1 MDALKHHKRYVAM
14 LTALSLLVSF
24 VVPLILIEPADSMT
38 GILVCNKA
46 VHTHNAECYDGND
59 LICDIE
65 EHIHTNECYK
75 KFSLLS
81 LKGSSSGTSH
91 DDNIYVSNAGGG
103 LNPDGSYNSD
113 NAHEFAD
120 GTGWYNPAEVPL
132 YTLLFGEL
140 DQEAISANKAHWVEP
155 GASLDANLQ
164 KASKEFFLG
173 FASDFCAFIEGD
185 FIAYDADAEGRM
197 FVGGDLIFNGNSEV
211 GEWNYQVGA
220 GDYGHFDPISQTDE
234 YGDLTGFASG
244 IIGGKVYRLGTMGTG
259 ASSNLNAAPP
269 LTGVLGN
276 KGKRHVNGYD
286 VFLYPEEGAYKRFVV
301 GNLKDSLHLDE
312 DYETMGDGVSKDVP
326 YSTSC
331 NHLYYDSN
339 CAICSSKTDHDYLG
353 NVNELSQFYIY
364 DDVSTILEK
373 TFDTVRARA
382 KNLGEMEAKNVN
394 IVTKKIN
401 NNDTNVLILD
411 ASDIGDAET
420 AYFKLESWPTIDR
433 VEIIVPPNRV
443 IAHDDYYTPGVET
456 ISELDLNIIISC
468 EDETISLKGMT
479 TFVRPSNEE
488 LNEEKHQISKRGE
501 DNSTNNHPLSS
512 NIVYNFYNATNINF
526 TNNCNL
532 NGTILAP
539 NADVTSPQRC
549 PGHLSG
555 AMIAKSFEG
564 GLEFGY
570 RPYRGGVD
578 VLGLSAGYEV
588 PVDKVVAGAA
598 DNHLPGAI
606 FAVKEGDKILNLFES
621 SEKTDFAV
629 IPSKV
634 DFTGKTLYQA
644 EKVEQNEANIVEDKD
659 PEDVGK
665 TIKAPLT
672 IAAYTDAD
680 CVNAIGTDAIPVLGK
695 FYIKTNQKVNIAQN
709 PQIYCDNNPQVVEV
723 DGEDVDYVYTVYLNS
738 PITDAT
744 DVTELTVNA
753 STVATSKSE
762 SGGVKVNFTPM
773 ALSVSE
779 TEIELDSGAD
789 AFKDITYQLL
799 NLPERDEK
807 ITYKYYINNEEIQY
821 SAEGFR
827 VTSAHVGV
835 LSITAE
841 AYYEETEN
849 GTPRLIAKASNNV
862 TVTKKNFVMPELT
875 FDVPDSVISG
885 NDLEMSVKGLENITN
900 ANVTYYFYNSEG
912 QKYNKDTTAKFS
924 TNNIVGK
931 DLSVR
936 AVVEISDNG
945 TMHTMTLYDTVTV
958 NFPENIGLTVTP
970 SEYVVGVD
978 NNDDI
983 IYTLTNIP
991 ENTYVQYYY
1000 NDGCVGNSSSYFDNN
1015 SYKATYTYNNAKL
1028 IGTIPVYAVISN
1040 NGLTK
1045 NIYFNYNNTGQSI
1058 ITGKY
1063 KQISP
1068 SVSATE
1074 CEIGKEFK
1082 VTIPDLPNGYRAD
1095 VTFYDNRKETKTAWG
1110 SGTQEVTFYPQ
1121 TEGTYEVKVTIKF
1134 DNNAE
1139 QTVLSNHWVT
1149 VKPREVVSGPSTHT
1163 GTITFAGTFLP
1174 GNNITANLNTD
1185 ANPNDVE
1192 WIVYYYFESNT
1203 LASGTGTTAS
1213 FTPQGVGDITYVF
1226 REKTGA
1232 EIARKTAKIN
1242 AEFSIFPNNKGNGIH
1257 AIQLAKIGDQ
1267 SVGTVLEFRVK
1278 DLSSNTEKIL
1288 SNEYIKFEGQLITI
1302 DTTTLGNGNFEFYI
1316 NVRLSGGAETEWNSS
1331 FTNSNIVTSYALRS
1345 LKRAASVFSTNTLI
1359 INGDLSDSE
1368 EYDGIK
1374 LIVSDYAKDQYSKDA
1389 YVVDVKF
1396 YSGDELIGTKKG
1408 YTVQSETIQSTTG
1421 DNQNQTRNYIDIN
1434 VADIENAE
1442 KKPITKFE
1450 VIVSEGWLE
1459 IGSYIPKVRTKG
1471 IMVTKTSGSG
1481 FKLAQNESKIIELGN
1496 WGEKLESVVLDVY
1509 SGGRVKY
1516 TLIDTNGAP
1525 IADYTGKEVAI
1536 DKDGKVKI
1544 DGNNLENVSKVEIQA
1559 INSDLVVNQYVINK
1573 YVSQVIDI
1581 SGIASDKLVVQNT
1594 YTIEELQAPTGY
1606 KKTEDKIYVEVTE
1619 VVFLEDVVT
1628 HNYLTYPA
1636 HVKTT
1641 IKAYK
1646 ENEIDTP
1653 IFKTEMDVIYRTYV
1667 DENDNNKTKVDPYT
1681 RIVTIGETEFTV
1693 TTDLQNN
1700 VTVEAGGTAIIS
1712 NISSIHE
1719 FEYGGKK
1726 YCFDPSSKMIVSVP
1740 ETHITFANTKGILF
1754 RKVNDNGAAV
1764 KDVQIDLLKNGTS
1777 VDTSIW
1783 NWLKGTTSEWILEFN
1798 QLDVGAI
1805 YTFHESNTGGLYE
1818 RADDIYMV
1826 KVDNN
1831 TVHYWTGSS
1840 TKPANKKSAENPTG
1854 YEVIDSTSS
1863 SNIIRMKN
1871 VPIPGIKPVIT
1882 KTDMNGNKITVGT
1895 GEKDAVF
1902 SLYAADGT
1910 EILSKFVVTGGQVTL
1925 DFSQEPYKVYN
1936 PRYIENGYLKPGEYY
1951 LKEISAP
1958 TGYEPAMAPLHF
1970 EVIENSDGTFE
1981 AYVNLGGETIKNVMF
1996 CNNQYSTNY
2005 KVNKMTF
2012 HLANGETSIIENP
2025 TITEHVADY
2034 NHYIQLPEQT
2044 KGVVAISIE
2053 AVYKEG
2059 QTSGEDKIKI
2069 VNSKGEKIWGDSPD
2083 GYDGNAPYCP
2093 VNGNRVYHISAEAD
2107 STSPISAAATASVDE
2122 LDTTNVT
2129 KGITSLMAFAMKQT
2143 GIRVLADVSLNSIGN
2158 VNVKGV
2164 EKVVV
2169 FDANNN
2175 SELFN
2180 KIKNGQDANVASLLQ
2195 GKNVTKVEF
2204 ALDKQNGQIKIGSTS
2219 VYFANASDTS
2229 TGLSCGD
2236 GSSWDGNTLV
2246 SIPKSD
2252 GNFHGVWNGKTP
2264 ANNITTL
2271 SVNGWGAILSSV
2283 KVYYEESSDDTETK
2297 ITLNAPGSV
2306 EIGDNIELSTNIT
2319 NPPTENYT
2327 IKYYI
2332 NNNEIS
2338 NNTPALNSYVQNGTI
2353 TITAKAL
2360 NSSNTV
2366 IAEDT
2371 AAITVNVMAFE
2382 NTNQTVSVG
2391 SKFNL
2396 NLTNRPNGYTI
2407 KYYIGE
2413 QEINS
2418 DSTVSGDYAGQTI
2431 IITAKATKDGD
2442 TDVIANANVTV
2453 PSQDAL
2459 SISLSD
2465 YEVCIGET
2473 VNLTIQNG
2481 SITSSRN
2488 TDTAEIID
2496 SDTKVVAKQAG
2507 DFVITAKANGS
2518 EETQSVTLTVLEM
2531 KLTAPETVKIG
2542 ENINLSIE
2550 NQPTSDYTIKYY
2562 INNNEF
2568 TNNSPALES
2577 YVQNG
2582 KITIT
2587 VKATKEGK
2595 PEVSATAEINV
2606 EANSE
2611 EPETPE
2617 TPETP
2622 DVPLIISP
2630 GGNDIKIKNKEIG
2643 NVMKL
2648 KVEKKWAG
2656 DRGIT
2661 EFRKT
2666 VTIQLKRKTVNAD
2679 GTIKSETGADA
2690 NGFIECN
2697 PYIVDGTPTGGVA
2710 TLTEANDWQY
2720 IWENL
2725 PMYVNDNES
2734 EGLYYYTVAEANGAN
2749 GYTSEVET
2757 VDENG
2762 VKVPLSF
2769 NQGGTITVTNTADTV
2784 DIPIQ
2789 KLWSYAGYNKS
2800 DVFITNSIK
2809 VKLQAKIDGVN
2820 WTDLPGKTLTLTSK
2834 GCTEDDANKTVTYYG
2849 EFKGLPKGYEYRI
2862 VEVNTTYGWDD
2873 TYPTQEVGV
2882 KTDGTLY
2889 KMVDNVETECNGF
2902 EVENTFNVDK
2912 GSLKLQKYW
2921 DGETGTRPYS
2931 VMLQLY
2937 RSSVAPSY
2945 TETDAPYTDENITS
2959 GTTYDY
2965 KDDYKR
2971 LLQHSLYFYDAN
2983 MCGDDVYQNSA
2994 LAWRTNCHVGDE
3006 VPGGY
3011 HDAGDHVMFGL
3022 PQGYTAS
3029 MLSWI
3034 YLEFFKDNTTT
3045 NDDNGADKNSDQYY
3059 KMYNEEANHLET
3071 ILKRFYEFFE
3081 NSVEYGDDGKIT
3093 KILVQKGDGEGDH
3106 VEWCAPE
3113 HQSEDT
3119 RIMIWSEYGSDIAY
3133 EYAAALAL
3141 GYLNFGDEDYLNL
3154 AEKLYEFAEGT
3165 GPYSNSFYPQGSGD
3179 GDDKALAAAWIYKA
3193 KSVRNNPDLDST
3205 DNKKKYLDARTTEA
3219 GKLEWDGVYLAAAA
3233 ATAYD
3238 TGDWSTVTAWIDS
3251 KYIGNDYYYVHDWGT
3266 ARFNAMA
3273 QTATLIAAKHVSDK
3287 KNTYLEWVVGQ
3298 MNQLLGDNDWK
3309 DEIVKNSTASSAY
3322 GECNNG
3328 TIDTTGKPI
3337 CLVTNFVPEGF
3348 DVDTPQAA
3356 HHRAASG
3363 WDTHEEYRLNCGY
3376 DEDGYTLI
3384 GALAGGPAFAAHDPS
3399 KQVQMAQY
3407 NHDHPTSAHVYIDDL
3422 HDYCC
3427 NEVAIDYN
3435 SGLVGAAA
3443 GLYYFYGTGA
3453 RSTMIE
3459 GVEYG
3464 SYGLTGTPNS
3474 NLYGDE
3480 SEVDGVIT
3488 STPSAAAVDVEN
3500 LETYPKAFAF
3510 NPTAISINEDIMN
3523 GQTSGTIPFTT
3534 GLNFD
3539 TDIPISIPVELQKYV
3554 DSITISFNGK
3564 GNGPVYINGN
3574 NNHIAQYNTDQ
3585 STTCNISVNTNV
3597 TSIKLGQWYSENL
3610 SIASIVVHWQI
3621 PLILTPSKYYLEQG
3635 EEFTVDI
3642 LNNTGDVTW
3651 KIKKS
3656 DNTLIDITEA
3666 DFSIDST
3673 GKNWKAGTTA
3683 NTYTIVGTDTE
3694 GKTATF
3700 TVQVLGENYKHKNFV
3715 IDKKVRRTGKYK
3727 FNLMDIPSNAEIQFI
3742 KANLSGNMKSDQ
3754 IVHVIYNGD
3763 TEIKS
3768 SGKTN
3773 CDIQGSGS
3781 LQWNTET
3788 FADKIPVGQE
3798 NGYYSFEIWWSDDST
3813 TSVTLSSI
3821 DIVYKTD
3828 GRELNLIPERS
3839 DVRVNEE
3846 FDLTI
3851 NTVGCNITEL
3861 TAEPSGS
3868 VELPETY
3875 SNGTYKVKALV
3886 PGEVKIRATVDNKL
3900 FKIIKLTVKDGIV
3913 IDGEEFMDY
3922 SDSQV
3927 FTVNN
3932 TIGNIEWSAE
3942 NSDDVTVADNVY
3954 TIEFKTSDGK
3964 EIATFYK
3971 KTEKL
3976 VTKNVDAEIIL
3987 RATDDYKDSTDT
3999 ITIQIKERPKVPHLP
4014 NEKFLDEV
4022 RIIEITNSNADEWS
4036 KEISDLPMYDSKG
4049 NPYYYYI
4056 EEVAYK
4062 LSENDYKPLKEGGY
4076 LINSGNT
4083 IYMPYVYYNN
4093 GIVPVQEG
4101 DLNTATVGNKFV
4113 SETQGQLPSTGG
4125 SGVKTY
4131 YYFGGALMLLGIAGF
4146 TGLKRRERKRREE

>member
-1 MDALKHHKRYVAM
+1 MKELQNFVYRHMDALKHHKRYLAM
-14 LTALSLLVSF
+14 LTALSMLVTF
-24 VVPLILIEPADSMT
+24 IVPLILVEPADSMT
-38 GILVCNKA
+38 GILVCNKT
-46 VHTHNAECYDGND
+46 VHTHNAECYVGDT

-75 KFSLLS
+75 KVSLLS
-81 LKGSSSGTSH
+81 LKGESSSGTPH
-91 DDNIYVSNAGGG
+91 ADNIDVSNAGGG
-103 LNPDGSYNSD
+103 QNEDGSYTSG

-120 GTGWYNPAEVPL
+120 GTGWYNPAEVSL

-140 DQEAISANKAHWVEP
+140 DQEAISANKVHWVEP

-259 ASSNLNAAPP
+259 ASANLNAAPP
-269 LTGVLGN
+269 LTGVLDG

-301 GNLKDSLHLDE
+301 GNLKESLHLDE
-312 DYETMGDGVSKDVP
+312 DYVTMGDGVSKDVP

-331 NHLYYDSN
+331 NHLYYNSN
-339 CAICSSKTDHDYLG
+339 CAVCSSKTDHDYLG

-382 KNLGEMEAKNVN
+382 DNLGQIEAKNVK
-394 IVTKKIN
+394 IIDKK
-401 NNDTNVLILD
+401 LILD

-420 AYFKLESWPTIDR
+420 AYFKIDQWGEIND

-443 IAHDDYYTPGVET
+443 LAHDDYYTPGVET

-468 EDETISLKGMT
+468 EADSVSLKGMT
-479 TFVRPSNEE
+479 TYVRPSNEE
-488 LNEEKHQISKRGE
+488 LNVEKHQISKRGE

-512 NIVYNFYNATNINF
+512 NIVYNFYKATNVNF

-588 PVDKVVAGAA
+588 PVDKVVAGGA
-598 DNHLPGAI
+598 NTYLPGAI

-644 EKVEQNEANIVEDKD
+644 EKFEQNENANIVEDKD
-659 PEDVGK
+659 SVNVNNA
-665 TIKAPLT
+665 TIKAPLE
-672 IAAYTDAD
+672 IIGVFTDAECKTAID
-680 CVNAIGTDAIPVLGK
+680 ENANVLGK
-695 FYIKTNQKVNIAQN
+695 FYIKTNQKVNITQN
-709 PQIYCDNNPQVVEV
+709 PQIYCDNNPQVVEAE
-723 DGEDVDYVYTVYLNS
+723 GEDDDVDYVYTVYLNS
-738 PITDAT
+738 PITAT
-744 DVTELTVNA
+744 KDTITVGA
-753 STVATSKSE
+753 TTVATNNSDNSE
-762 SGGVKVNFTPM
+762 TGSVEINFTPM
-773 ALSVSE
+773 SVNAGDDKSDVNPNDLKNG
-779 TEIELDSGAD
+779 EIKSNYTISNFPTGDN
-789 AFKDITYQLL
+789 IYYQ
-799 NLPERDEK
+799 
-807 ITYKYYINNEEIQY
+807 YYVNNERIGESYNDQGY
-821 SAEGFR
+821 TPNQLDGGEYPLKTAGQF
-827 VTSAHVGV
+827 T
-835 LSITAE
+835 ITAK
-841 AYYEETEN
+841 AYYLDNDTYRHIAETSD
-849 GTPRLIAKASNNV
+849 TVNV
-862 TVTKKNFVMPELT
+862 TVKENDPLPNNMSLT
-875 FDVPDSVISG
+875 FKVDDTEVSEITLGQTFVVCVNGMPSDAKPIYTFNGNNTGSEITPNTVGNYSVNVEVTKEG
-885 NDLEMSVKGLENITN
+885 VTSVLLSKNI
-900 ANVTYYFYNSEG
+900 
-912 QKYNKDTTAKFS
+912 
-924 TNNIVGK
+924 
-931 DLSVR
+931 
-936 AVVEISDNG
+936 
-945 TMHTMTLYDTVTV
+945 TV
-958 NFPENIGLTVTP
+958 NFPEDIGLTVEP

-983 IYTLTNIP
+983 TYTLTNMP
-991 ENTYVQYYY
+991 ENTNVQYYY
-1000 NDGCVGNSSSYFDNN
+1000 NDGCIGNSSSYSDNN

-1028 IGTIPVYAVISN
+1028 IGTIPVYAVISS

-1045 NIYFNYNNTGQSI
+1045 NIYFNSADQSN

-1063 KQISP
+1063 KEITP
-1068 SVSATE
+1068 SVSAET

-1082 VTIPDLPNGYRAD
+1082 VTIPDLPNGYVAN
-1095 VTFYDNRKETKTAWG
+1095 VTFLGETKQAWG
-1110 SGTQEVTFYPQ
+1110 DGGTKEVSFYPQ
-1121 TEGTYEVKVTIKF
+1121 TEGTYEVKVTIKY

-1139 QTVLSNHWVT
+1139 KTILQDKWVT
-1149 VKPREVVSGPSTHT
+1149 VTQRVVDEDAEDYT
-1163 GTITFAGTFLP
+1163 GTITFGGTFLP
-1174 GNNITANLNTD
+1174 GYNITATLNTD
-1185 ANPNDVE
+1185 ATAEEVE
-1192 WIVYYYFESNT
+1192 WIVYYYYESNT
-1203 LASGTGTTAS
+1203 LASGTGTTAN

-1226 REKTGA
+1226 RHSVSGK

-1242 AEFSIFPNNKGNGIH
+1242 AEFSIANKGNGYH
-1257 AIQLAKIGDQ
+1257 EIQLAKIDGQ
-1267 SVGTVLEFRVK
+1267 SVGAVLEFRVN
-1278 DLSSNTEKIL
+1278 DLASNTEKTL
-1288 SNEYIKFEGQLITI
+1288 SSDYITI
-1302 DTTTLGNGNFEFYI
+1302 DGHLININATSLGNGNFEFYI

-1331 FTNSNIVTSYALRS
+1331 FTNSNLVTASALMS
-1345 LKRAASVFSTNTLI
+1345 LKRAASVFDTNTLI
-1359 INGDLSDSE
+1359 INDDLDSDSGE

-1408 YTVQSETIQSTTG
+1408 YTVQSETVKIDESQSQTT
-1421 DNQNQTRNYIDIN
+1421 NYIDIN
-1434 VADIENAE
+1434 VADIENADN
-1442 KKPITKFE
+1442 KPITKFE
-1450 VIVSEGWLE
+1450 VIVSEGWLN
-1459 IGSYIPKVRTKG
+1459 INSYIPRIRTKG
-1471 IMVTKTSGSG
+1471 TMATKTSGSG
-1481 FKLAQNESKIIELGN
+1481 FKLAQNDEKEIELGS
-1496 WGEKLESVVLDVY
+1496 WGEELESIILDVY

-1516 TLIDTNGAP
+1516 TLFDSSGAE
-1525 IADYTGKEVAI
+1525 IADCKDKEVAI
-1536 DKDGKVKI
+1536 DTEGKVKI
-1544 DGNNLENVSKVEIQA
+1544 DGNNLANVSKVKITA
-1559 INSDLVVNQYVINK
+1559 INSDLVVNQYSINK
-1573 YVSQVIDI
+1573 YVTQKIEDTT
-1581 SGIASDKLVVQNT
+1581 GIINNELTVQNT
-1594 YTIEELQAPTGY
+1594 YTIVEMDPPTGY
-1606 KKTEDKIYVEVTE
+1606 KKTEDVVSVEVTE
-1619 VVFLEDVVT
+1619 VVYLNEVVT
-1628 HNYLTYPA
+1628 NNYLTYPA

-1641 IKAYK
+1641 IKAYRD
-1646 ENEIDTP
+1646 IDNP
-1653 IFKTEMDVIYRTYV
+1653 IFTTEMDVKYDIV
-1667 DENDNNKTKVDPYT
+1667 NGKVDPYT
-1681 RIVTIGETEFTV
+1681 RKIEIGETEPKTVFTV
-1693 TTDLQNN
+1693 TTDLENN
-1700 VTVEAGGTAIIS
+1700 VTVKVGDNTVVS
-1712 NISSIHE
+1712 NVSSIHE
-1719 FEYGGKK
+1719 FEYDGKK
-1726 YCFDPSSKMIVSVP
+1726 YCFDPSSKMIISVP
-1740 ETHITFANTKGILF
+1740 ETHIKFENTKGILF

-1764 KDVQIDLLKNGTS
+1764 KDVQIDLFKGDTNVEDLGDDATIKTS
-1777 VDTSIW
+1777 W
-1783 NWLKGTTSEWILEFN
+1783 NWVKGTTSECIFEFSDLEK
-1798 QLDVGAI
+1798 DVI
-1805 YTFHESNTGGLYE
+1805 YKFHESNTGGLYE

-1826 KVDNN
+1826 KVDDD
-1831 TVHYWTGSS
+1831 TVHYWTADPNNPGDS
-1840 TKPANKKSAENPTG
+1840 TKPDNYK
-1854 YEVIDSTSS
+1854 VIDSTSS
-1863 SNIIRMKN
+1863 SNIIRMEN
-1871 VPIPGIKPVIT
+1871 VPIPGIKPVIAKT
-1882 KTDMNGNKITVGT
+1882 KMDGTTIRVGDD
-1895 GEKDAVF
+1895 EKDAVF

-1925 DFSQEPYKVYN
+1925 DFNQDPHKVYN

-1958 TGYEPAMAPLHF
+1958 TGYEPAMNNF
-1970 EVIENSDGTFE
+1970 YFSVVENEDGTYK
-1981 AYVNLGGETIKNVMF
+1981 AMGEKTYEKSNKKITILNAGLKQVTDEMIT
-1996 CNNQYSTNY
+1996 NNEDILILNIKTTENTNY
-2005 KVNKMTF
+2005 GNIAYK
-2012 HLANGETSIIENP
+2012 AIYNGAE
-2025 TITEHVADY
+2025 
-2034 NHYIQLPEQT
+2034 
-2044 KGVVAISIE
+2044 K
-2053 AVYKEG
+2053 
-2059 QTSGEDKIKI
+2059 TSGNSEAPGEENHEVKLTAKEMLSKIG
-2069 VNSKGEKIWGDSPD
+2069 VNANDDNLIAEFRKLTEYTIELYNASSFTSTSFIWEEPEAAA
-2083 GYDGNAPYCP
+2083 AP
-2093 VNGNRVYHISAEAD
+2093 VTVEAD
-2107 STSPISAAATASVDE
+2107 EI
-2122 LDTTNVT
+2122 N
-2129 KGITSLMAFAMKQT
+2129 TSLMSLNMKQT
-2143 GIRVLADVSLNSIGN
+2143 GIRVLAANANESIRYVLDETTSSDMPYTFAKGSKNSYTFIENSEIENVTRIEIDFTCDNWGVSFKYTVNGVVETIDNFWVAGENTAKLRNIQLDQPSTVKDIVFGDCQPWSGDLVINAIYFYTEKAGPSISSEHSTIAQGDTLEFTFSEADTTVNWSVVNKDASISEPLASITEDGGVLTANGVGVVVVKASDDSGNELATKEITIEEFAISGNTSMSIGGEQTLKTNSIGSVTWSCEDTN
-2158 VNVKGV
+2158 VISVNVDSGLV
-2164 EKVVV
+2164 TAIGIGTATVVATNGNYSDTIEITV
-2169 FDANNN
+2169 TPPAPT
-2175 SELFN
+2175 
-2180 KIKNGQDANVASLLQ
+2180 IKPS
-2195 GKNVTKVEF
+2195 
-2204 ALDKQNGQIKIGSTS
+2204 GST
-2219 VYFANASDTS
+2219 
-2229 TGLSCGD
+2229 L
-2236 GSSWDGNTLV
+2236 
-2246 SIPKSD
+2246 K
-2252 GNFHGVWNGKTP
+2252 
-2264 ANNITTL
+2264 
-2271 SVNGWGAILSSV
+2271 
-2283 KVYYEESSDDTETK
+2283 
-2297 ITLNAPGSV
+2297 
-2306 EIGDNIELSTNIT
+2306 
-2319 NPPTENYT
+2319 
-2327 IKYYI
+2327 
-2332 NNNEIS
+2332 IS
-2338 NNTPALNSYVQNGTI
+2338 NNP
-2353 TITAKAL
+2353 
-2360 NSSNTV
+2360 
-2366 IAEDT
+2366 
-2371 AAITVNVMAFE
+2371 
-2382 NTNQTVSVG
+2382 
-2391 SKFNL
+2391 
-2396 NLTNRPNGYTI
+2396 
-2407 KYYIGE
+2407 
-2413 QEINS
+2413 
-2418 DSTVSGDYAGQTI
+2418 
-2431 IITAKATKDGD
+2431 
-2442 TDVIANANVTV
+2442 
-2453 PSQDAL
+2453 
-2459 SISLSD
+2459 IS
-2465 YEVCIGET
+2465 
-2473 VNLTIQNG
+2473 
-2481 SITSSRN
+2481 
-2488 TDTAEIID
+2488 
-2496 SDTKVVAKQAG
+2496 
-2507 DFVITAKANGS
+2507 
-2518 EETQSVTLTVLEM
+2518 
-2531 KLTAPETVKIG
+2531 
-2542 ENINLSIE
+2542 
-2550 NQPTSDYTIKYY
+2550 
-2562 INNNEF
+2562 
-2568 TNNSPALES
+2568 
-2577 YVQNG
+2577 
-2582 KITIT
+2582 
-2587 VKATKEGK
+2587 
-2595 PEVSATAEINV
+2595 
-2606 EANSE
+2606 
-2611 EPETPE
+2611 
-2617 TPETP
+2617 
-2622 DVPLIISP
+2622 
-2630 GGNDIKIKNKEIG
+2630 

-2666 VTIQLKRKTVNAD
+2666 VTIQLKQRSLIN
-2679 GTIKSETGADA
+2679 GEYSEWTSYGDPV
-2690 NGFIECN
+2690 E
-2697 PYIVDGTPTGGVA
+2697 VK
-2710 TLTEANDWQY
+2710 EANDWQY

-2725 PMYVNDNES
+2725 PMYVDNENKDG
-2734 EGLYYYTVAEANGAN
+2734 GLYYYTVAEANGAD
-2749 GYTSEVET
+2749 GYTSEVES
-2757 VDENG
+2757 VEVEENG

-2809 VKLQAKIDGVN
+2809 VKLQAKIDGEN

-2834 GCTEDDANKTVTYYG
+2834 GCTEDDTNKTVTYYG
-2849 EFKGLPKGYEYRI
+2849 KFKGLPKGYEYRI

-2882 KTDGTLY
+2882 KLDGTLY

-2902 EVENTFNVDK
+2902 EVKNTFNVDK
-2912 GSLKLQKYW
+2912 GSLKLQKLW

-2965 KDDYKR
+2965 KNDYKR

-2983 MCGDDVYQNSA
+2983 MCGDDVAENSA

-3034 YLEFFKDNTTT
+3034 YLEFFKDNTTNPIDN
-3045 NDDNGADKNSDQYY
+3045 NDKA
-3059 KMYNEEANHLET
+3059 HLET

-3081 NSVEYGDDGKIT
+3081 NSVQYGDDDKIT
-3093 KILVQKGDGEGDH
+3093 KILVQKGDGDGDH

-3119 RIMIWSEYGSDIAY
+3119 RIMIWSDQGGDIAA
-3133 EYAAALAL
+3133 EYSAALSL
-3141 GYLNFGDEDYLNL
+3141 GYLNFGETKYLQL
-3154 AEKLYEFAEGT
+3154 AEKLYEYAKDKGI
-3165 GPYSNSFYPQGSGD
+3165 YSNTFYPNSSV
-3179 GDDKALAAAWIYKA
+3179 DDDRQLAAAWLYVA
-3193 KSVRNNPDLDST
+3193 
-3205 DNKKKYLDARTTEA
+3205 KKKSGVSPDSLTELAGARTAEA
-3219 GKLEWDGVYLAAAA
+3219 GKLEWDGVHLAAAA

-3238 TGDWSTVTAWIDS
+3238 TGDWSKVTAWIDS
-3251 KYIGNDYYYVHDWGT
+3251 NYIGKDYYYVHSWGT

-3273 QTATLIAAKHVSDK
+3273 QTATLIAAKHDTTK
-3287 KNTYLEWVVGQ
+3287 KDSYLTWVKGQ

-3322 GECNNG
+3322 GECDNG
-3328 TIDTTGKPI
+3328 TIDATGKPI

-3384 GALAGGPAFAAHDPS
+3384 GALVGGPAFELHDPV

-3407 NHDHPTSAHVYIDDL
+3407 NHDHPTSTHVYIDDL

-3443 GLYYFYGTGA
+3443 GLYYFEGTGA

-3464 SYGLTGTPNS
+3464 SYGLTGTPTSYEN
-3474 NLYGDE
+3474 YGNE
-3480 SEVDGVIT
+3480 SPVDSVIT
-3488 STPSAAAVDVEN
+3488 STPSVATVDVEN
-3500 LETYPKAFAF
+3500 LETNFKAFAF

-3523 GQTSGTIPFTT
+3523 GQKSGVYTIETSYNTEEEIP
-3534 GLNFD
+3534 D
-3539 TDIPISIPVELQKYV
+3539 DIQNCIYRIEVSVSNGNQYDPNQ
-3554 DSITISFNGK
+3554 GK
-3564 GNGPVYINGN
+3564 GHLIVNGQRKGTYDGMSADIDLEYDVASNETVSKVKVGE
-3574 NNHIAQYNTDQ
+3574 DWD
-3585 STTCNISVNTNV
+3585 TNP
-3597 TSIKLGQWYSENL
+3597 T
-3610 SIASIVVHWQI
+3610 IVITLYWRI

-3642 LNNTGDVTW
+3642 LNNTDDVTW
-3651 KIKKS
+3651 KIKDS
-3656 DNTLIDITEA
+3656 DDTEEKELSEYRFVV
-3666 DFSIDST
+3666 DPT
-3673 GKNWKAGTTA
+3673 GKNWTAGTTA

-3773 CDIQGSGS
+3773 CEIYGSGS

-3875 SNGTYKVKALV
+3875 SDGTYEVKALV

-3932 TIGNIEWSAE
+3932 TIGNVTWSAE
-3942 NSDDVTVADNVY
+3942 NSDGIKVIDDNDHY
-3954 TIEFKTSDGK
+3954 TITFKTAD
-3964 EIATFYK
+3964 ETTTIATFFK
-3971 KTEKL
+3971 KTGKL
-3976 VTKNVDAEIIL
+3976 VTNNVDAEITLKAI
-3987 RATDDYKDSTDT
+3987 DSYKNSTDT
-3999 ITIQIKERPKVPHLP
+3999 ITIQIKERPKVPQLP
-4014 NEKFLDEV
+4014 NEKFLEEV
-4022 RIIEITNSNADEWS
+4022 SVIEIKNENNNLWS
-4036 KEISDLPMYDSKG
+4036 EEISNLPMYDSKG
-4049 NPYYYYI
+4049 NPYYYYF

-4062 LSENDYKPLKEGGY
+4062 LSENDYKPLTTAGGY

-4093 GIVPVQEG
+4093 GIKPIKEG
-4101 DLNTATVGNKFV
+4101 DPATATVGNKFV
-4113 SETQGQLPSTGG
+4113 SEIQGTLPSTGG
-4125 SGVKTY
+4125 SGVTTY
-4131 YYFGGALMLLGIAGF
+4131 YYLGGVIMLLSIAGF
-4146 TGLKRRERKRREE
+4146 TGLKRRERKRRKE

>member
-1 MDALKHHKRYVAM
+1 MKELQNFVYRHMDALKHHKRYLAM
-14 LTALSLLVSF
+14 LTALSMLVTF
-24 VVPLILIEPADSMT
+24 IVPLILMEPADSMS
-38 GILVCNKA
+38 GIL
-46 VHTHNAECYDGND
+46 
-59 LICDIE
+59 ICGKT
-65 EHIHTNECYK
+65 EHIHDDSCYEDDK
-75 KFSLLS
+75 LTCGQELHTHSEACYLKYSTA
-81 LKGSSSGTSH
+81 LKGDGSGNH
-91 DDNIYVSNAGGG
+91 QDNINVSNAGGG
-103 LNPDGSYNSD
+103 LVNGSYTPD
-113 NAHEFAD
+113 DAHPVDAAGSEY
-120 GTGWYNPAEVPL
+120 YNPAAVPL

-140 DQEAISANKAHWVEP
+140 DQEAIKDNKTHWVEP

-259 ASSNLNAAPP
+259 ASANINAAPP
-269 LTGVLGN
+269 LTGVLDG

-312 DYETMGDGVSKDVP
+312 DYLTMGDGVSKDVP

-331 NHLYYDSN
+331 NHLYYNSN

-382 KNLGEMEAKNVN
+382 ENLGEMEAKNVN
-394 IVTKKIN
+394 VVTKKIN
-401 NNDTNVLILD
+401 ENDTVNVLILD

-443 IAHDDYYTPGVET
+443 LAHDDYYTPGVET

-468 EDETISLKGMT
+468 DDETISPKGMV

-512 NIVYNFYNATNINF
+512 NIVYNFYKATNVNF
-526 TNNCNL
+526 TDNCNL

-598 DNHLPGAI
+598 NTYLPGAI
-606 FAVKEGDKILNLFES
+606 FAVKEDNKILNLFES

-644 EKVEQNEANIVEDKD
+644 EKFEQNENANIVEDKD
-659 PEDVGK
+659 SVNVNNA
-665 TIKAPLT
+665 TIKAPLE
-672 IAAYTDAD
+672 IIGAFTDAECTTD
-680 CVNAIGTDAIPVLGK
+680 YEIKTDAINVLGK
-695 FYIKTNQKVNIAQN
+695 FYIKTNQKVNITQN
-709 PQIYCDNNPQVVEV
+709 SQIYCDNNPQVVDAE
-723 DGEDVDYVYTVYLNS
+723 GEDDDVDYVYTVYLNS

-744 DVTELTVNA
+744 DVTELTVYA
-753 STVATSKSE
+753 STVATIDSQIGSVTIKFKPMSVNAGGNKTNVDPNELTNGEIKSNYTI
-762 SGGVKVNFTPM
+762 SNFPTGDNIYYQYYVN
-773 ALSVSE
+773 
-779 TEIELDSGAD
+779 
-789 AFKDITYQLL
+789 
-799 NLPERDEK
+799 NEK
-807 ITYKYYINNEEIQY
+807 IGEGYNGQDYTPNELKSGEYTLKTAGQFTFTAKAYYLDNDLYRQI
-821 SAEGFR
+821 
-827 VTSAHVGV
+827 
-835 LSITAE
+835 AE
-841 AYYEETEN
+841 ATD
-849 GTPRLIAKASNNV
+849 TVNV
-862 TVTKKNFVMPELT
+862 TVEEEQPLPDNMSLT
-875 FDVPDSVISG
+875 FKVGDIEVTEITLGQAFDVIVNGITDEIKNDVKLEYTFNGSTSESKITPNLVGNFSV
-885 NDLEMSVKGLENITN
+885 NVKVSKD
-900 ANVTYYFYNSEG
+900 NVTPVLLS
-912 QKYNKDTTAKFS
+912 K
-924 TNNIVGK
+924 NI
-931 DLSVR
+931 
-936 AVVEISDNG
+936 
-945 TMHTMTLYDTVTV
+945 TV
-958 NFPENIGLTVTP
+958 NFPDNIGLTVTP

-983 IYTLTNIP
+983 IYTLTNMP
-991 ENTYVQYYY
+991 ENTNVQYYY
-1000 NDGCVGNSSSYFDNN
+1000 NDGCIGNSSSYSDNN

-1028 IGTIPVYAVISN
+1028 IGTIPVYAVISS

-1045 NIYFNYNNTGQSI
+1045 KIYFNSADQSN

-1063 KQISP
+1063 KEITP
-1068 SVSATE
+1068 SVSATT

-1082 VTIPDLPNGYRAD
+1082 VIIPELPNGYVAN
-1095 VTFYDNRKETKTAWG
+1095 VTFYDDRKETKPVWG
-1110 SGTQEVTFYPQ
+1110 DGGTKEVSFYPQ
-1121 TEGTYEVKVTIKF
+1121 TEGTYEVKVTIKY

-1139 QTVLSNHWVT
+1139 ETILQNYWVT
-1149 VKPREVVSGPSTHT
+1149 VNPRQVVSGPSEYT
-1163 GTITFAGTFLP
+1163 GTITFGGTFLP
-1174 GNNITANLNTD
+1174 GNNITATLNTD

-1192 WIVYYYFESNT
+1192 WIVYYYYESNT
-1203 LASGTGTTAS
+1203 LASGTGTTAN

-1226 REKTGA
+1226 RETSGE

-1242 AEFSIFPNNKGNGIH
+1242 AEFSITNKGNGYH
-1257 AIQLAKIGDQ
+1257 QIQLAKIDGQ
-1267 SVGTVLEFRVK
+1267 SVGAVLEFRVK
-1278 DLSSNTEKIL
+1278 DLASNTEKTL
-1288 SNEYIKFEGQLITI
+1288 SSDRITTDGHLINI
-1302 DTTTLGNGNFEFYI
+1302 DATPLGNGNFEFYI

-1331 FTNSNIVTSYALRS
+1331 FTNSNIVTASALMS
-1345 LKRAASVFSTNTLI
+1345 LKRDARVETNTLTI
-1359 INGDLSDSE
+1359 YGDLNSDSNE

-1434 VADIENAE
+1434 VADIENADN
-1442 KKPITKFE
+1442 KPITKFE
-1450 VIVSEGWLE
+1450 VIVSEGWLK
-1459 IGSYIPKVRTKG
+1459 IGSYIPRIRTKG
-1471 IMVTKTSGSG
+1471 TMATKTSGSG
-1481 FKLAQNESKIIELGN
+1481 FKLAQNDEKEIELGN
-1496 WGEKLESVVLDVY
+1496 WGEELESIVLDVY

-1516 TLIDTNGAP
+1516 TLYNGDTPIDDFT
-1525 IADYTGKEVAI
+1525 DKEVAI
-1536 DKDGKVKI
+1536 DKEGKVKI
-1544 DGNNLENVSKVEIQA
+1544 DGNNLKNVSKVKITA
-1559 INSDLVVNQYVINK
+1559 INSDLVVNQYSINK
-1573 YVSQVIDI
+1573 YVTEKIGDTT
-1581 SGIASDKLVVQNT
+1581 GIINNELTVQNT
-1594 YTIEELQAPTGY
+1594 YTIVEMDPPTGY
-1606 KKTEDKIYVEVTE
+1606 KKTEDVVSVEVTE
-1619 VVFLEDVVT
+1619 VVYLNEVVT
-1628 HNYLTYPA
+1628 NNYLTYPA

-1641 IKAYK
+1641 IKAYRDI
-1646 ENEIDTP
+1646 NNP
-1653 IFKTEMDVIYRTYV
+1653 IFTTEMDVKYDIV
-1667 DENDNNKTKVDPYT
+1667 NGKVDPYT
-1681 RIVTIGETEFTV
+1681 RKIEIGETEPKTVFTV

-1700 VTVEAGGTAIIS
+1700 VTVKVGDETVVS
-1712 NISSIHE
+1712 NVSSIHE
-1719 FEYGGKK
+1719 FEYNEKK

-1740 ETHITFANTKGILF
+1740 ETHIKFENIKGILF

-1764 KDVQIDLLKNGTS
+1764 KDVQIDLFKGNTNVEELEGNPQIKES
-1777 VDTSIW
+1777 W
-1783 NWLKGTTSEWILEFN
+1783 NWVKGTTSECIFEFSDLEKE
-1798 QLDVGAI
+1798 VI
-1805 YTFHESNTGGLYE
+1805 YRFHESNTGGLYE
-1818 RADDIYMV
+1818 RAADIYMV
-1826 KVDNN
+1826 KVDDN
-1831 TVHYWTGSS
+1831 TVHYWTADPNNPGDS
-1840 TKPANKKSAENPTG
+1840 TKPDNYK
-1854 YEVIDSTSS
+1854 VIDSTSS

-1871 VPIPGIKPVIT
+1871 VPIPGIKPVIK
-1882 KTDMNGNKITVGT
+1882 KTNMNGETITVGDD
-1895 GEKDAVF
+1895 EKDAVF

-1910 EILSKFVVTGGQVTL
+1910 EILSKFVVTNGQVTL
-1925 DFSQEPYKVYN
+1925 DFNQEPHKVYN

-1958 TGYEPAMAPLHF
+1958 TGYEPAMNNF
-1970 EVIENSDGTFE
+1970 YFSVVENEDGTYKAMGEKTFE
-1981 AYVNLGGETIKNVMF
+1981 KSSNTNLKILHNGLKQVSDEMITSNDPIITLNIKTTDEKKEWGNIGYRGVYEGTKKGDGYEAPGSTEITIPLNAKQMLV
-1996 CNNQYSTNY
+1996 
-2005 KVNKMTF
+2005 KLK
-2012 HLANGETSIIENP
+2012 IINASDN
-2025 TITEHVADY
+2025 ISDADLIAKFRKLTEF
-2034 NHYIQLPEQT
+2034 
-2044 KGVVAISIE
+2044 SIE
-2053 AVYKEG
+2053 TCNSSEITG
-2059 QTSGEDKIKI
+2059 QSF
-2069 VNSKGEKIWGDSPD
+2069 IWEEPEAAAAS
-2083 GYDGNAPYCP
+2083 
-2093 VNGNRVYHISAEAD
+2093 VTVEAD
-2107 STSPISAAATASVDE
+2107 EI
-2122 LDTTNVT
+2122 N
-2129 KGITSLMAFAMKQT
+2129 TSLMSLAMKQT
-2143 GIRVLADVSLNSIGN
+2143 GIRVLVDEKTVSITNMVDDTYKAFPTVLTGKVITKIEVLFSENASGSGEVTYTRLRTDWGNSYQAVQKQFYSIENDKLVIDDIDNINYPSGEIK
-2158 VNVKGV
+2158 VKKYDGDYSF
-2164 EKVVV
+2164 ERIV
-2169 FDANNN
+2169 FYYIDDSDEPDPNPEPEETTPTTPVSTDSEN
-2175 SELFN
+2175 SSESSGSSSSETTPTTPVSTDSESSSESSGSSSSETTPTTPVSTDSEN
-2180 KIKNGQDANVASLLQ
+2180 SSESSGGGSSETIPTTPAPTIKPS
-2195 GKNVTKVEF
+2195 
-2204 ALDKQNGQIKIGSTS
+2204 GST
-2219 VYFANASDTS
+2219 
-2229 TGLSCGD
+2229 L
-2236 GSSWDGNTLV
+2236 
-2246 SIPKSD
+2246 K
-2252 GNFHGVWNGKTP
+2252 
-2264 ANNITTL
+2264 
-2271 SVNGWGAILSSV
+2271 
-2283 KVYYEESSDDTETK
+2283 
-2297 ITLNAPGSV
+2297 
-2306 EIGDNIELSTNIT
+2306 
-2319 NPPTENYT
+2319 
-2327 IKYYI
+2327 
-2332 NNNEIS
+2332 IS
-2338 NNTPALNSYVQNGTI
+2338 NNP
-2353 TITAKAL
+2353 
-2360 NSSNTV
+2360 
-2366 IAEDT
+2366 
-2371 AAITVNVMAFE
+2371 
-2382 NTNQTVSVG
+2382 
-2391 SKFNL
+2391 
-2396 NLTNRPNGYTI
+2396 
-2407 KYYIGE
+2407 
-2413 QEINS
+2413 
-2418 DSTVSGDYAGQTI
+2418 
-2431 IITAKATKDGD
+2431 
-2442 TDVIANANVTV
+2442 
-2453 PSQDAL
+2453 
-2459 SISLSD
+2459 IS
-2465 YEVCIGET
+2465 
-2473 VNLTIQNG
+2473 
-2481 SITSSRN
+2481 
-2488 TDTAEIID
+2488 
-2496 SDTKVVAKQAG
+2496 
-2507 DFVITAKANGS
+2507 
-2518 EETQSVTLTVLEM
+2518 
-2531 KLTAPETVKIG
+2531 
-2542 ENINLSIE
+2542 
-2550 NQPTSDYTIKYY
+2550 
-2562 INNNEF
+2562 
-2568 TNNSPALES
+2568 
-2577 YVQNG
+2577 
-2582 KITIT
+2582 
-2587 VKATKEGK
+2587 
-2595 PEVSATAEINV
+2595 
-2606 EANSE
+2606 
-2611 EPETPE
+2611 
-2617 TPETP
+2617 
-2622 DVPLIISP
+2622 
-2630 GGNDIKIKNKEIG
+2630 

-2666 VTIQLKRKTVNAD
+2666 VTIQLKRRSLINGVY
-2679 GTIKSETGADA
+2679 SEWTAYR
-2690 NGFIECN
+2690 E
-2697 PYIVDGTPTGGVA
+2697 PVEVK
-2710 TLTEANDWQY
+2710 EANDWQY

-2725 PMYVNDNES
+2725 PMYVNDNAS

-2789 KLWSYAGYNKS
+2789 KLWSYAGYSKS

-2834 GCTEDDANKTVTYYG
+2834 GCTEVGNTVTYYG
-2849 EFKGLPKGYEYRI
+2849 EFKGLPKGYEYQI
-2862 VEVNTTYGWDD
+2862 VEVKPTFGWED
-2873 TYPTQEVGV
+2873 TYPTQEVKV
-2882 KTDGTLY
+2882 STDGKLY
-2889 KMVDNVETECNGF
+2889 YENDTEIPEGKGF
-2902 EVENTFNVDK
+2902 EVKNTFEVDK
-2912 GSLKLQKYW
+2912 GSLKLQKLW

-2945 TETDAPYTDENITS
+2945 TETDAPYTDGNITS
-2959 GTTYDY
+2959 NTDNDY
-2965 KDDYKR
+2965 KEDYKR

-3045 NDDNGADKNSDQYY
+3045 NDDNDAEDATNDDDSF
-3059 KMYNEEANHLET
+3059 KMYNEEAKHLET

-3081 NSVEYGDDGKIT
+3081 NSIQEENGKIT

-3106 VEWCAPE
+3106 VEWCSPE

-3119 RIMIWSEYGSDIAY
+3119 RIMIWSDQGGDIAA
-3133 EYAAALAL
+3133 EYSAALSL
-3141 GYLNFGDEDYLNL
+3141 GYLNFGDTKYLEL
-3154 AEKLYEFAEGT
+3154 AEKLYEYAKDKGIYYNT
-3165 GPYSNSFYPQGSGD
+3165 FYPNSSV
-3179 GDDKALAAAWIYKA
+3179 DDDRQLAAAWLYA
-3193 KSVRNNPDLDST
+3193 A
-3205 DNKKKYLDARTTEA
+3205 KKKSGVSPDSLTELAGERTAEA
-3219 GKLEWDGVYLAAAA
+3219 GKLEWDGVHLAAAA

-3238 TGDWSTVTAWIDS
+3238 TGDWSKVTAWIDS
-3251 KYIGNDYYYVHDWGT
+3251 NYIGKDYYYVHSWGT

-3273 QTATLIAAKHVSDK
+3273 QTATLIAAKHVPDK
-3287 KNTYLEWVVGQ
+3287 KESYLTWVKGQ

-3328 TIDTTGKPI
+3328 TIDATGKPI

-3384 GALAGGPAFAAHDPS
+3384 GALAGGPAFELHDPV

-3407 NHDHPTSAHVYIDDL
+3407 NHDHPTSTHVYIDDL

-3443 GLYYFYGTGA
+3443 GLYYFEGTGA

-3464 SYGLTGTPNS
+3464 SYGLTGTPTS
-3474 NLYGDE
+3474 NATYGNE
-3480 SEVDGVIT
+3480 SPVDSVIT
-3488 STPSAAAVDVEN
+3488 STPNAATVDVEN
-3500 LETYPKAFAF
+3500 LETNFKAFAF

-3523 GQTSGTIPFTT
+3523 GQKSGVYKVKDSVDGVLKYNTEYNIPTEIQSYVYKIETYLHNENGQDNGNLVINGENKIYYDGLPKKLSYPVASNEIVKTVKVGNGWGNGTII
-3534 GLNFD
+3534 D
-3539 TDIPISIPVELQKYV
+3539 YIE
-3554 DSITISFNGK
+3554 
-3564 GNGPVYINGN
+3564 VY
-3574 NNHIAQYNTDQ
+3574 
-3585 STTCNISVNTNV
+3585 
-3597 TSIKLGQWYSENL
+3597 WR
-3610 SIASIVVHWQI
+3610 I

-3635 EEFTVDI
+3635 QSFTVDI

-3651 KIKKS
+3651 KIKDS
-3656 DNTLIDITEA
+3656 DDTEEKELSEYG
-3666 DFSIDST
+3666 FVVDST
-3673 GKNWKAGTTA
+3673 GENWTAGTTA
-3683 NTYTIVGTDTE
+3683 NTYTIVGTDDE
-3694 GKTATF
+3694 KSATF
-3700 TVQVLGENYKHKNFV
+3700 TVQVLGENYKVRNFV
-3715 IDKKVRRTGKYK
+3715 IDKKVRRTGKYM

-3773 CDIQGSGS
+3773 CEIYGSGS

-3851 NTVGCNITEL
+3851 NTVGCNITAL

-3868 VELPETY
+3868 FELPETY

-3932 TIGNIEWSAE
+3932 TIGNVTWSGIA
-3942 NSDDVTVADNVY
+3942 SDGIKVIDDNDRY
-3954 TIEFKTSDGK
+3954 TITFKTSDEK
-3964 EIATFYK
+3964 EIATFFK
-3971 KTEKL
+3971 KTGKL
-3976 VTKNVDAEIIL
+3976 VTNKVDAEITL
-3987 RATDDYKDSTDT
+3987 KATDSYRSSTDT
-3999 ITIQIKERPKVPHLP
+3999 ITIQIKERPKVPQLP
-4014 NEKFLDEV
+4014 NEKFLEEV
-4022 RIIEITNSNADEWS
+4022 DRIEIKNPNTTANEWS
-4036 KEISDLPMYDSKG
+4036 KELSDLPMYDSKG

-4056 EEVAYK
+4056 EEISYS
-4062 LSENDYKPLKEGGY
+4062 LNGTEYKPLTTAGGY

-4093 GIVPVQEG
+4093 GIRPIELPENVTATP
-4101 DLNTATVGNKFV
+4101 LANTATVGNKFV
-4113 SETQGQLPSTGG
+4113 SEIQGQLPSTGG
-4125 SGVKTY
+4125 SGVTTY
-4131 YYFGGALMLLGIAGF
+4131 YYLGGVIMLLSIAGF
-4146 TGLKRRERKRREE
+4146 TGLKRRERKRRKE